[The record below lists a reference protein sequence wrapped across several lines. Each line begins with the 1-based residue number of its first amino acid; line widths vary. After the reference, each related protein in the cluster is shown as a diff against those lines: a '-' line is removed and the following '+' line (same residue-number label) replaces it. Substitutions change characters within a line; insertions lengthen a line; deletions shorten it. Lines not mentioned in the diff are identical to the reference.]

1 MEKVEQIKAL
11 KERLS
16 EFKDNLDAHNIE
28 DFKNLRKEISE
39 ALNDEERVRFNK
51 INFYTIQENY
61 ISLDSDDL
69 PF

>member
-16 EFKDNLDAHNIE
+16 EFKNNLDAHNIE